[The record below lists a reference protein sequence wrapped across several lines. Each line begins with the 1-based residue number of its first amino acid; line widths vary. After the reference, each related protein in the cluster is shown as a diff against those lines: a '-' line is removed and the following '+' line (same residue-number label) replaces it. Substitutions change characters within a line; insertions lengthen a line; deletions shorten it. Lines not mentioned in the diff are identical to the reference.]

1 MVASLAGRI
10 FQPKPN
16 LWPVYDARKAEWLRK
31 HPEATNKELELAA
44 RAIARALGL

>member
-1 MVASLAGRI
+1 MVSTLAGRI
-10 FQPKPN
+10 FRPTVN

-44 RAIARALGL
+44 RAIAKALGL